1 MGEVLS
7 IWDFILTPIY
17 IFIIYLIA
25 YRIKANQIIKY
36 PEYKYF
42 VKGITFKI
50 FGGVAF
56 ALVYVFYYGGG
67 DTFTYFIDSRS
78 LGKLFL
84 TDIQP
89 ALSIL
94 AGNLTHENMS
104 AFTPETGGLH
114 YYVFKDPNT
123 FTVIRYSMF
132 INLIGSQTYLPTTI
146 ILSCLSYIGIWKV
159 FRLFKTLY
167 SEHTK
172 YLAIAI
178 LFMPSFVFWGS
189 GIMKDTYIVGATC
202 WITYN
207 FYQIF
212 ISNKKIPIN
221 IILFII
227 NFIIIINIKSYVI
240 GCLIPSMIFWLN
252 QAYIKKI
259 KSALFRAILLP
270 FILIILGF
278 SGVYIFTNVSESMG
292 DYGTIDKAVNKARVT
307 QEDLLREGQ
316 YGSNNYNLGEI
327 DGSATGML
335 KIAPL
340 AVFTTLY
347 RPFLTEIG
355 NPLMALS
362 ALENF
367 LLLMFTII
375 IIIKTKPIRMLNIL
389 RKHPILQYSLV
400 FSIMLAFGVGLAT
413 ANFGA
418 LVRYKI
424 PLVPFYFSALFLIY
438 QISQKEK
445 GKGRFKLR
453 KNF

>member
-7 IWDFILTPIY
+7 IWDILLTPIY
-17 IFIIYLIA
+17 IFIIYIIA
-25 YRIKANQIIKY
+25 YRIKATQIIKH
-36 PEYKYF
+36 PEYTYF
-42 VKGITFKI
+42 VKGITVKI
-50 FGGVAF
+50 FGGIAF
-56 ALVYVFYYGGG
+56 ALVYTFYYQGG
-67 DTFTYFIDSRS
+67 DTYTYFIDSRA

-84 TDIQP
+84 TNMQP

-94 AGNLTHENMS
+94 MGNLTPENLS
-104 AFTPETGGLH
+104 AFNAETGGLH
-114 YYVFKDPNT
+114 YYVMKDSNT
-123 FTVIRYSMF
+123 FTVVRYSMLF
-132 INLIGSQTYLPTTI
+132 NLIGAQTYIPTTI
-146 ILSCLSYIGIWKV
+146 LISCLSYVGIWKV

-178 LFMPSFVFWGS
+178 LFMPSFIFWGS

-212 ISNKKIPIN
+212 ISHKKIPIN
-221 IILFII
+221 VILFII
-227 NFIIIINIKSYVI
+227 NFIIILNIKPYIV

-270 FILIILGF
+270 FILVILGYA
-278 SGVYIFTNVSESMG
+278 GLYIFSNVSKSMG
-292 DYGTIDKAVNKARVT
+292 DYGTVDAAINKARVT

-316 YGSNNYNLGEI
+316 YGSNSYDLGDI
-327 DGSATGML
+327 DGSTSGLL

-340 AVFTTLY
+340 AIFTALY

-375 IIIKTKPIRMLNIL
+375 IIVKTKPLKMLNIL

-400 FSIMLAFGVGLAT
+400 FSIMVAFGVGLAT

-424 PLVPFYFSALFLIY
+424 PLVPFYFSTLFLIY
-438 QISQKEK
+438 QIAQKEK
-445 GKGRFKLR
+445 EIT
-453 KNF
+453 NS